1 MALIAENLAWIE
13 KLINDACLRSGRDRS
28 TVRVIAVTKTQA
40 KERVLEASRA
50 GLAIFAESRV
60 QEAKT
65 KLPELA
71 GLGEWHL
78 IGHLQTNKAK
88 PAAELFSCVQS
99 VDSVHLAEELGKAA
113 VKLGRALD
121 FFAEVNI
128 SGESQKHGL
137 PLVGAYDAVQRM
149 AGIPGLA
156 LRGLMC
162 MAPASESAEASRP
175 VFAGLR
181 ALALRLGPGQGD
193 LQLSMGMSSDF
204 EVAVEEGATL
214 LRLGSALFR

>member
-1 MALIAENLAWIE
+1 MS
-13 KLINDACLRSGRDRS
+13 ACRKSGRGREL
-28 TVRVIAVTKTQA
+28 VRVVAVTKTQS
-40 KERVLEASRA
+40 KERVLEAAQA
-50 GLAIFAESRV
+50 GLKLFAESRV

-71 GLGEWHL
+71 SLGEWHL

-88 PAAELFSCVQS
+88 PAVELFSCIQS
-99 VDSVHLAEELGKAA
+99 VDSMHLAEELGKAA
-113 VKLGRALD
+113 AKLGRRLD
-121 FFAEVNI
+121 IFAEVNV
-128 SGESQKHGL
+128 SGEAQKHGL
-137 PLVGAYDAVQRM
+137 PQVGAYDAVQRM
-149 AGIPGLA
+149 AGIEGLA

-162 MAPASESAEASRP
+162 MAPASDDPEAARP
-175 VFAGLR
+175 IFAGLA
-181 ALALRLGPGQGD
+181 ALAQRLQAAHGP

>member
-1 MALIAENLAWIE
+1 M
-13 KLINDACLRSGRDRS
+13 
-28 TVRVIAVTKTQA
+28 AVTKMQA
-40 KERVLEASRA
+40 KDRILEAAQA
-50 GLAIFAESRV
+50 GLNLFAESRV

-88 PAAELFSCVQS
+88 PAAELFACVQS
-99 VDSVHLAEELGKAA
+99 VDSMHLAEELGKAA
-113 VKLGRALD
+113 VKLGRSLD

-128 SGESQKHGL
+128 SGEAQKHGL

-149 AGIPGLA
+149 AGISGLS

-162 MAPASESAEASRP
+162 MAPASEDAEAARP
-175 VFAGLR
+175 VFAGLKE
-181 ALALRLGPGQGD
+181 LAVRLEPGFGR